1 MRPSWTAPGRPVPSV
16 SEVEAA
22 LSQGAAQ
29 SLGLQVGDTLEVTST
44 LDEDERVAVRIAS
57 VYRVDDVDDPFWW
70 RSPLEIDGRETV
82 RFTTLGPLV
91 VTSEAFA
98 ELGADGAAY
107 TWRVEPDI
115 GAIGVDDLA
124 GLQSRLG
131 AFDSELRGDFTIEA
145 GLPGVLERAERS
157 LLVSRSGVL
166 VPSVQLAVLAGAAL
180 LFLAGLLAER
190 RSIETA
196 IFRSRGA
203 GRRDVGLL
211 ALAEGA
217 FLAAPAVL
225 AAPWLAVI
233 SLRALNHVGPLADV
247 GLELEPRVGA
257 TSYALATV
265 AGILCAAGLSLP
277 ALRSA
282 AVTTTVQEQGRPR
295 PSGIVRRAGL
305 DLVLVVLAV
314 IAYWQ
319 LRRYEGPVVE
329 SIHGRLGIDPVL
341 VAAPALGLLAGALL
355 SLRVVPA
362 VAGLI
367 ERAAAS
373 ARGPVAPLGTRE
385 LARRPARYASAA
397 VLLTL
402 AVAIGLFASSYSSTW
417 LRSQEDRA
425 AYEAGADIR
434 VRPDER
440 TGSIPA
446 VQLAGAY
453 AGLDGVDATLPVV
466 ETPVEVSGGEPAT
479 LLAVDAA
486 GAAEIVDVR
495 PDLVGNRPLAEAT
508 APLDG
513 GPELAT
519 IELPGEPGS
528 LEISASAAL
537 EPLEEGSSVFGFE
550 RRATAPTVAIVLQD
564 GAGLLHRLQAGVLRA
579 DGEPHRLVVPL
590 EGTGGA
596 GRPAYPLSLVAIEL
610 GTAAAF
616 GDSRR
621 GTFTVEG
628 ISGDGAPAP
637 ADEARWVV
645 EPSALQDAVSSP
657 EVLAVRSGSDPLLAY
672 DFATGASGG
681 FGQAPAV
688 TFSARPGPTEAPETI
703 PALVTD
709 SFLDRT
715 GTEVGGTVAL
725 GPEQP
730 RLRIAASVQEL
741 PTLPPEQGGAL
752 VDLRTFLAA
761 MYLRTGEVAK
771 ASEWLVDTAAGR
783 ERAVAEELR
792 SAPFSSNE
800 VVDRA
805 GVEDRL
811 TRDPVALGI
820 SGALSLGF
828 VAAAVFAVVG
838 FAVSAAV
845 STAERTTEFAVLR
858 SLGLSERQLSGWL
871 ALEGGLTAAFALV
884 GGLLLGAVVARL
896 VLPFVS
902 LAGEGGRP
910 FPDVIVELPWE
921 TVLVLSA
928 GLVAAVL
935 VVLAVQLVL
944 LRRLSVGSA
953 LRAGGGT

>member
-1 MRPSWTAPGRPVPSV
+1 VRSTAS
-16 SEVEAA
+16 
-22 LSQGAAQ
+22 
-29 SLGLQVGDTLEVTST
+29 
-44 LDEDERVAVRIAS
+44 
-57 VYRVDDVDDPFWW
+57 
-70 RSPLEIDGRETV
+70 
-82 RFTTLGPLV
+82 
-91 VTSEAFA
+91 
-98 ELGADGAAY
+98 
-107 TWRVEPDI
+107 
-115 GAIGVDDLA
+115 
-124 GLQSRLG
+124 
-131 AFDSELRGDFTIEA
+131 
-145 GLPGVLERAERS
+145 
-157 LLVSRSGVL
+157 SGVL

-217 FLAAPAVL
+217 LLAAPAVL
-225 AAPWLAVI
+225 VAPWLAVI

-257 TSYALATV
+257 TSYALAAV

-277 ALRSA
+277 ALRPG

-329 SIHGRLGIDPVL
+329 SIRGRLGIDPVL

-355 SLRVVPA
+355 SLRVLPA

-373 ARGPVAPLGTRE
+373 TRGPVAPLGTRE

-425 AYEAGADIR
+425 AYDAGADIR

-453 AGLDGVDATLPVV
+453 AGLDGVDAALPVV
-466 ETPVEVSGGEPAT
+466 ETPVEVSGGGEPAT

-537 EPLEEGSSVFGFE
+537 EPLEDGSSVFGFE
-550 RRATAPTVAIVLQD
+550 RRATAPTVAVVLQD
-564 GAGLLHRLQAGVLRA
+564 GAGLLHRLQAGVLQT

-637 ADEARWVV
+637 AEEARWVV
-645 EPSALQDAVSSP
+645 EPSALQGAISSP
-657 EVLAVRSGSDPLLAY
+657 EVIAVRSGSDPLLAY

-681 FGQAPAV
+681 FGEAPAV
-688 TFSARPGPTEAPETI
+688 TFSARPGPAEAPETI

-752 VDLRTFLAA
+752 VDLRTFLAT
-761 MYLRTGEVAK
+761 MYLRTGEVAQP
-771 ASEWLVDTAAGR
+771 SEWLVDTAAGR

-871 ALEGGLTAAFALV
+871 ALEGALTAAFALV
-884 GGLLLGAVVARL
+884 GGLLLGAVVAWL

-921 TVLVLSA
+921 TMLVLSG